1 MAKLVA
7 VDIDKAIGKRI
18 QLRRRELGYSADKLS
33 ELIGISQ
40 QQLSRYE
47 RGANKINVAHL
58 VNIAVYLDTPI
69 SWFFLDCKIE
79 DNNIIN
85 PQLSVDN
92 DDLKI
97 RLHQHWENL
106 SNEQKKNFIKFLDS
120 ISPIT

>member
-79 DNNIIN
+79 NNNIIN
-85 PQLSVDN
+85 PQLSLNN

-106 SNEQKKNFIKFLDS
+106 SNEQKRISLNF
-120 ISPIT
+120 

>member
-79 DNNIIN
+79 NNNIIN
-85 PQLSVDN
+85 PQLSLNN

-120 ISPIT
+120 ISPII